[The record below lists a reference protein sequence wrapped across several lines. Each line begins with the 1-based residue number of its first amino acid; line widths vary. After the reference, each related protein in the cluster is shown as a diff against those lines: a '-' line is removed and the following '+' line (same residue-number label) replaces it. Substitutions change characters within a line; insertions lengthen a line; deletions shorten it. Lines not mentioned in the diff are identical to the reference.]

1 MTHEKLPLP
10 TPESLPESALPS
22 APESA
27 PFPVAGA
34 AEADT
39 SVASVAP
46 LVGRKT
52 PIVGIGAS
60 AGGLEALEQFFANV
74 PHNSGLAYV
83 VVQHLDPVKESLLP
97 NLLQRVC
104 RVPVVQVRDITPIQ
118 ANHVYVAPPGFEIT
132 LMHGV
137 LHLLKPVAPRG
148 LQLPIDFF
156 LRSLALD
163 QQANAAGVILSGMG
177 SDGTLGLR
185 ALKEKAGGVFV
196 QTPENASFDAMPR
209 NAVDSGLADVI
220 APADQLPEKI
230 MAYFKHPLLAGPMDE
245 HTVDRLH
252 GALEKVLILVRAQT
266 GHDFTEYKK
275 STVYRR
281 IQRRMAI
288 HQIEGVDEY
297 VQYVRENQ
305 IEAELLFKELLIGVT
320 CFFRDPEVWQHL
332 KQEALP
338 ALFAANPAGGILR
351 AWVAACSTGEEAYTV
366 AILFA
371 EVLEDLKPAARFSM
385 QIFAT
390 DMDKD
395 AIEKGRA
402 GFYPDNIASD
412 VSPERLARF
421 FTKVSGGY
429 RVSKEIRSMIIFAP
443 QSIASDPPFAR
454 LNLLTCR
461 NLLIYLEG
469 ELQQK
474 LIHMFHG
481 SLNPGG
487 FLVLGT
493 AETVGSATH
502 LFAPVGSK
510 TRIYRRLADAGRPAM
525 LGFPMHP
532 AAARTPAHGSTV
544 RAASVSDTSPS
555 LQMLA
560 DQLLLK
566 KFAPSAVLVTAQ
578 GDIVYFSGKTGRYL
592 EPPAGKANLNLF
604 AMLRPSLRQPVS
616 DIFYRTVRQKVP
628 ASLDAVAL
636 GEDGTGPAVRIS
648 VEPLDE
654 PKALEG
660 MLMVVFS
667 DIVSAPV
674 QAANGQPGQ
683 PAEAG
688 HVARVAELMQE
699 LARSREEHQATREE
713 MQTSQ
718 EELKSANEELQSANE
733 ELTTSRE
740 EMQSMNEELQTVNS
754 ELQTRVDALARASD
768 DMENLLNST
777 DIATLFL
784 DRLLHVRRFTTR
796 ATNIIKLIPGD
807 IGRPISDLTTDLKAD
822 LSVDAAEVLRTL
834 MFKEKDVEASGKR
847 WFRVRIM
854 PYRTQDNRIDGV
866 VITFT
871 DITASKQVEASLR
884 SSAAGS

>member
-1 MTHEKLPLP
+1 MTHEQLPLP
-10 TPESLPESALPS
+10 

-27 PFPVAGA
+27 PFPVAGPA
-34 AEADT
+34 DAET
-39 SVASVAP
+39 SLTP

-52 PIVGIGAS
+52 PIIGIGAS
-60 AGGLEALEQFFANV
+60 AGGLEALEQFFSNV

-83 VVQHLDPVKESLLP
+83 VVQHLDPFKESLLP
-97 NLLQRVC
+97 ELLQRFC
-104 RVPVVQVRDITPIQ
+104 QVPVVQVRDITPVQ

-148 LQLPIDFF
+148 MQLPIDFF

-209 NAVDSGLADVI
+209 NAVDAGLADVI

-230 MAYFKHPLLAGPMDE
+230 MAYFAHPLLAGPLDDC
-245 HTVDRLH
+245 TADRLH
-252 GALEKVLILVRAQT
+252 GALDKILILVRVQT
-266 GHDFTEYKK
+266 GHDFSEYKK

-288 HQIEGVDEY
+288 HQMEGVDAY
-297 VQYVRENQ
+297 VQYVRENP

-332 KQEALP
+332 KQEVLP
-338 ALFAANPAGGILR
+338 ALLAAHPAGGALR
-351 AWVAACSTGEEAYTV
+351 AWVAACSTGEEAYTL

-371 EVLEDLKPAARFSM
+371 EVLEDLKPAARFSL

-390 DMDKD
+390 DIDKD
-395 AIEKGRA
+395 AIDKGRT
-402 GFYPDNIASD
+402 GFYPDNIVSD
-412 VSPERLARF
+412 LSPSRLARF
-421 FTKVSGGY
+421 FTKVAGGY
-429 RVSKEIRSMIIFAP
+429 RVSKDIRSMIIFAP
-443 QSIASDPPFAR
+443 QSMASDPPFAK
-454 LNLLTCR
+454 LHLLTCR

-481 SLNPGG
+481 SLHPEG

-502 LFAPVGSK
+502 LFAPVGAK
-510 TRIYRRLADAGRPAM
+510 TRIYRRLADTGRPAM
-525 LGFPMHP
+525 LGFPLNA
-532 AAARTPAHGSTV
+532 AAARTPAPGFKA
-544 RAASVSDTSPS
+544 RLASASDGAPS
-555 LQMLA
+555 LQVLA

-566 KFAPSAVLVTAQ
+566 KFAPSAVLVTAH

-616 DIFYRTVRQKVP
+616 DIFYRTVRQQVP
-628 ASLDAVAL
+628 ATLDAVVL
-636 GEDGTGPAVRIS
+636 GEDGSGPTVRIS

-654 PKALEG
+654 PKALDG

-667 DIVSAPV
+667 DIVSVPFK
-674 QAANGQPGQ
+674 AANGQPGQ
-683 PAEAG
+683 LGEDG
-688 HVARVAELMQE
+688 HDNRVTELMLE

-754 ELQTRVDALARASD
+754 ELQTRVDALALASD

-796 ATNIIKLIPGD
+796 ATNIIKLIPSD
-807 IGRPISDLTTDLKAD
+807 IGRPISDLSTDLKAD
-822 LSVDAAEVLRTL
+822 LSVDAADVLRTL
-834 MFKEKDVEASGKR
+834 MFKEKEVEAAGKR

-871 DITASKQVEASLR
+871 DITASKQVEATLR
-884 SSAAGS
+884 STAIRS

>member
-1 MTHEKLPLP
+1 MKHKAHATL
-10 TPESLPESALPS
+10 ESVPP
-22 APESA
+22 APDAA
-27 PFPVAGA
+27 PFPAAGLTA
-34 AEADT
+34 VD
-39 SVASVAP
+39 ASLAP

-52 PIVGIGAS
+52 PIIGIGAS
-60 AGGLEALEQFFANV
+60 AGGLEALEQFFSHV
-74 PHNSGLAYV
+74 PHDSGLAYV

-97 NLLQRVC
+97 DLLQRFSQ
-104 RVPVVQVRDITPIQ
+104 VPVVQVSDITPVQ

-132 LMHGV
+132 LLHGV

-196 QTPENASFDAMPR
+196 QTPENAAFDAMPR
-209 NAVDSGLADVI
+209 NAVDSGLADVV

-230 MAYFKHPLLAGPMDE
+230 LSYFSHPLLTGPLDE
-245 HTVDRLH
+245 RTVDRLH
-252 GALEKVLILVRAQT
+252 GALEKILILVRAQT

-297 VQYVRENQ
+297 VQYVRENPM
-305 IEAELLFKELLIGVT
+305 EAELLFKELLIGVT
-320 CFFRDPEVWQHL
+320 CFFRDPEVWKSL
-332 KQEALP
+332 KQDVLP
-338 ALFAANPAGGILR
+338 ALLAANPAGSVLR
-351 AWVAACSTGEEAYTV
+351 AWVAACSTGEEAYTL

-371 EVLEDLKPAARFSM
+371 EVLDDLKPAAPYSL

-402 GFYPDNIASD
+402 GLYPDNIVSD

-421 FTKVSGGY
+421 FTKVPGGY
-429 RVSKEIRSMIIFAP
+429 RVSKAIRSMIIFAP
-443 QSIASDPPFAR
+443 QSIATDPPFAK
-454 LNLLTCR
+454 LDVLTCR
-461 NLLIYLEG
+461 NLLIYLES

-474 LIHMFHG
+474 LVQMFHG

-487 FLVLGT
+487 YLVLGN
-493 AETVGSATH
+493 AETIGAATS
-502 LFAPVGSK
+502 LFAPVGPK
-510 TRIYRRLADAGRPAM
+510 TRIYRRLANAGRPAI
-525 LGFPMHP
+525 LGFPLAP
-532 AAARTPAHGSTV
+532 AAARTTTLV
-544 RAASVSDTSPS
+544 ASARSAGASEGTPS
-555 LQMLA
+555 LQALA

-566 KFAPSAVLVTAQ
+566 KFAPSAVLVTAR

-604 AMLRPSLRQPVS
+604 AMLRSSLRQPVS

-628 ASLDAVAL
+628 ATLDTLAL
-636 GEDGTGPAVRIS
+636 GEDGSGPAVRIS
-648 VEPLDE
+648 IEPLAE
-654 PKALEG
+654 PKALDG

-667 DIVSAPV
+667 DIVTVPV
-674 QAANGQPGQ
+674 QAANAALG
-683 PAEAG
+683 EAG
-688 HVARVAELMQE
+688 HDARVAELMLE

-784 DRLLHVRRFTTR
+784 DRFLHVRRFTTR
-796 ATNIIKLIPGD
+796 ATHIIKLIPSD
-807 IGRPISDLTTDLKAD
+807 IGRPLSDLATDLKVD
-822 LSVDAAEVLRTL
+822 LSIDAADVLRTL
-834 MFKEKDVEASGKR
+834 MFKEQDVEASGKR

-871 DITASKQVEASLR
+871 DITESKLVEASLR
-884 SSAAGS
+884 STSAGG